1 MVDAGTQALMSHRED
16 QYHLLTG
23 YDLNFAFWLFFGSM
37 ALVISLAGSLVALAS
52 LYLQDQRV
60 HEERINQGKFG
71 PKFSLINS
79 LFMDALIL

>member
-1 MVDAGTQALMSHRED
+1 M
-16 QYHLLTG
+16 LTG

-71 PKFSLINS
+71 PIAKFSEVFNKFHCSKEKINES
-79 LFMDALIL
+79 